1 MDYYFVVDIA
11 LDSIDRIVQ
20 RTSGLAINPA
30 NGKRLVKADGVMMK
44 FYYDLVEN
52 VDTVLLS
59 DVMSQVRS

>member
-1 MDYYFVVDIA
+1 MDYYFVVDMA
-11 LDSIDRIVQ
+11 LDSIDRVVQ

-30 NGKRLVKADGVMMK
+30 NGKKLVKADGVMMK

-52 VDTVLLS
+52 VDIVLLS

>member
-1 MDYYFVVDIA
+1 MDYYFVVDMA

-20 RTSGLAINPA
+20 RTSSLAINPA

-52 VDTVLLS
+52 VDIVLLS